1 MSDQPL
7 VIFGS
12 GQIAELADYY
22 FALDH
27 ERPATAFCVDDEF
40 VEGDSYLGRPVV
52 ARSELVAAFPPASAD
67 AFVAVAYGEMN
78 RLRER
83 VCLGLEADGY
93 ALTSYVSPRAT
104 VFPGVTC
111 GPNAFI
117 LEDNTVQPFVRIGRG
132 VTLWSGN
139 HIGHHSSIGDFT
151 FMASHIVVGGAVDVG
166 KGVFMGMNATV
177 RDNVSVGDYVLVGA
191 GALLLSSAPPQSIYP
206 GVPTRSSG
214 RNSFDVRRI

>member
-1 MSDQPL
+1 MNDRPL
-7 VIFGS
+7 VIFGA

-22 FALDH
+22 FGLDGG
-27 ERPATAFCVDDEF
+27 RAAAAFCVDDEF
-40 VEGDSYLGRPVV
+40 VEGDTFLGRPVI
-52 ARSELVAAFPPASAD
+52 ARTELARAFPPASAD

-83 VCLGLEADGY
+83 VCIGLEADGY
-93 ALTSYVSPRAT
+93 SLASYVSPRAT
-104 VFPGVTC
+104 VFPGVTW

-139 HIGHHSSIGDFT
+139 HIGHHSTVGDFT
-151 FMASHIVVGGAVDVG
+151 FIASHIVIGGGVEVG

-177 RDNVSVGDYVLVGA
+177 RDHISVGDHTLVGA
-191 GALLLSSAPPQSIYP
+191 GALLLTSTAPQSIYP
-206 GVPTRSSG
+206 ASPTRPSG
-214 RNSFDVRRI
+214 RSSFDVRRI